1 MSCSTAL
8 CHVSYQ
14 CPLHTLQGNRKDV
27 LMTNNYNDDE
37 YHTFLTKKQKPDWQ
51 YHEACLWL
59 PHKPETVEDIANDMV
74 ANGFRLDRAIATY
87 EGKILD
93 GRHRY
98 EAALKAGVDPIFAEF
113 QGTKEEAI
121 AYVTSENVA
130 RRHLSD
136 LEKKEFYIHRAEVL
150 GVQLRGGDRQSEGA
164 KSNVSI
170 DTMVPSQATHAD
182 ELGVSRPT
190 IARWEKDRKEIKA
203 DPELSSAFDSGGL
216 KGVKEVQKRRAAT
229 KEEARKIA
237 SLKSLGESSELE
249 ADNVERK
256 LAKFRAAGVDV
267 DAVESPEDKQRAQNE
282 YRLKWG
288 PRKVVAYEMA
298 TLLVDNKDYRLVAAV
313 LSTAYPKEGEL
324 EHAYNIVLGDTQ

>member
-1 MSCSTAL
+1 VSCSTAL
-8 CHVSYQ
+8 CHVSYP
-14 CPLHTLQGNRKDV
+14 CPLHTLQGNQKDV

-51 YHEACLWL
+51 YHEVCLWL

-98 EAALKAGVDPIFAEF
+98 EAALKAGAEPIFVEF

-130 RRHLSD
+130 RRHLNTK
-136 LEKKEFYIHRAEVL
+136 EKEFFYVQRADAL
-150 GVQLRGGDRQSEGA
+150 GVRERKDNQHTPNGA
-164 KSNVSI
+164 SS
-170 DTMVPSQATHAD
+170 PSQEDHANA
-182 ELGVSRPT
+182 LGVGHRTVS
-190 IARWEKDRKEIKA
+190 RWEKDRKEIKYN
-203 DPELSSAFDSGGL
+203 PELAAKANTPQGYREA
-216 KGVKEVQKRRAAT
+216 KKEVQKRRAAT

-237 SLKSLGESSELE
+237 SLKSLGESSEVE

-298 TLLVDNKDYRLVAAV
+298 ALLVDNKDYSLVAAV
-313 LSTAYPKEGEL
+313 LSAAYPKEGEL
-324 EHAYNIVLGDTQ
+324 EHAYNIALGDTQ